1 MDNQFEKSD
10 TLQNLNSL
18 NSLSSLSRSSLDRED
33 DDVYK
38 YTTSMSLNVKR
49 LIEHV
54 NKEEVDQYLD
64 RIKCVGTELRNLL
77 ATVDSLIETLPE
89 WSHNEINMAHR
100 ILSKDFS
107 ALIDSMKAAQKYQN
121 TTIQHEFKK
130 KFLKA
135 AHVLVVDSKT
145 LLDTVDQ
152 VRLKV
157 LSQSNEQQV
166 LANESEE

>member
-1 MDNQFEKSD
+1 M
-10 TLQNLNSL
+10 
-18 NSLSSLSRSSLDRED
+18 NSLSSLSKSSLDREE

-38 YTTSMSLNVKR
+38 YTTRMSLNVKQ
-49 LIEHV
+49 LLDHV
-54 NKEEVDQYLD
+54 NREEVGLYLD
-64 RIKCVGTELRNLL
+64 RIKCIGQELRNLL

-107 ALIDSMKAAQKYQN
+107 ALIDSMKQAQKYQN
-121 TTIQHEFKK
+121 TTINESFKK
-130 KFLKA
+130 KFLKS
-135 AHVLVVDSKT
+135 AHILVVDSKT

-157 LSQSNEQQV
+157 LNQQNEEQV
-166 LANESEE
+166 LANENDENEE